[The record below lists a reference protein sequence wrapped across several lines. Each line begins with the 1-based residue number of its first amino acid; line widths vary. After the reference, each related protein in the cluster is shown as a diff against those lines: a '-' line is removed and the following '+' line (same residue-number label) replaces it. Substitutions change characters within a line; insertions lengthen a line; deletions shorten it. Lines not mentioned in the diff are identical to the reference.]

1 MNQIEVT
8 PNASKHIVSM
18 ITRDN
23 KRNLL
28 LEIVPGGC
36 NGFEYKWTPVDDF
49 ENDGGI
55 EIRLS
60 ENNVL
65 YLNKFTADKMTG
77 SIIAIETLGLNKKL
91 NIINPNVS
99 YSCGCGESVTF

>member
-8 PNASKHIVSM
+8 PTAEKHL
-18 ITRDN
+18 ITMLARAGKN
-23 KRNLL
+23 HIL
-28 LEIVPGGC
+28 LEIVTGGC

-49 ENDGGI
+49 EEDGGI

-65 YLNKFTADKMTG
+65 YLNKFTTEKMAG
-77 SIIAIETLGLNKKL
+77 SIIAIETSGLNKKL
-91 NIINPNVS
+91 NIINPNVT

>member
-1 MNQIEVT
+1 MTQIEVT
-8 PNASKHIVSM
+8 PTANKHIVDM
-18 ITRDN
+18 ISRAN
-23 KRNLL
+23 KNNLL
-28 LEIVPGGC
+28 LEIVTGGC
-36 NGFEYKWTPVDDF
+36 NGFEYKWTPVDNF

-65 YLNKFTADKMTG
+65 YLNKFTADKMAG
-77 SIIAIETLGLNKKL
+77 SIIAIETTGLNKKL

>member
-8 PNASKHIVSM
+8 SNASKHIVDM
-18 ITRDN
+18 ISRAGKN
-23 KRNLL
+23 NLL

-36 NGFEYKWTPVDDF
+36 NGFEYKWTPVDDYQ
-49 ENDGGI
+49 NDGGI

-65 YLNKFTADKMTG
+65 YLNKFTADKMAG
-77 SIIAIETLGLNKKL
+77 SVISIQTLGLNKKL
-91 NIINPNVS
+91 SIINPNVT

>member
-1 MNQIEVT
+1 MTQIEVT
-8 PNASKHIVSM
+8 PNAIKHIVDM
-18 ITRDN
+18 IARVN
-23 KRNLL
+23 KNNLL

-36 NGFEYKWTPVDDF
+36 NGFEYKWTPVDNF

-55 EIRLS
+55 EIRLG
-60 ENNVL
+60 ENNLL

-77 SIIAIETLGLNKKL
+77 SIIAIETTGLNKKL

>member
-1 MNQIEVT
+1 MTQIEVT
-8 PNASKHIVSM
+8 PNASKHIVDM
-18 ITRDN
+18 ISRVN
-23 KRNLL
+23 KNNLL

-36 NGFEYKWTPVDDF
+36 NGFEYKWTPIDNF

-77 SIIAIETLGLNKKL
+77 SIIAIETTGLNKKL
-91 NIINPNVS
+91 NIINPNVT

>member
-1 MNQIEVT
+1 MTQIEVT
-8 PNASKHIVSM
+8 PNAGKHIVDM
-18 ITRDN
+18 ITRVN
-23 KRNLL
+23 KNNLL

-77 SIIAIETLGLNKKL
+77 SIIAIETTGLNKKL
-91 NIINPNVS
+91 NIINPNVT